1 MKAQKAFDKTV
12 ALIKSY
18 EEGDL
23 LGGDPMCIIKEYGR
37 QKQKKLLKK
46 ICKKLKEINRELYF
60 KESIRIKTLKDVF
73 KFVEIMKDDI
83 NNFIENE

>member
-12 ALIKSY
+12 AIIKSY

-46 ICKKLKEINRELYF
+46 ICKKLKEINRELYP
-60 KESIRIKTLKDVF
+60 EEPVRIKTLKDVF
-73 KFVEIMKDDI
+73 KFVEIMKCDI
-83 NNFIENE
+83 NYYRE